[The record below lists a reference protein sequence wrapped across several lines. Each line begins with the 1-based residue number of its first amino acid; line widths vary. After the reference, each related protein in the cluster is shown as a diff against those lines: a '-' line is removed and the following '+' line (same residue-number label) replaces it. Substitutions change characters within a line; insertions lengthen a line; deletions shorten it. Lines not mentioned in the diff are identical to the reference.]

1 MSAGS
6 SRQTNHKT
14 ATSTFTPDL
23 CVPLVK
29 YCTRTHLF
37 RQTISGRWYDVHSW
51 GHSCCSFLPMELA
64 KFKLIAGAMAGPG
77 YPGNPGYPGYPPRG
91 GGPTF
96 VTTTSGYN
104 YSTGYPPGSVQY
116 PGHGAGVAFQHPHHH
131 HSTGGGW
138 SSGDGGWDGGDC
150 GGGGWGGGGD
160 SGGGGGGGGCDSGGG
175 GGGCDSG
182 GGGGGCD

>member
-1 MSAGS
+1 MVRRAQLGTFLLLILANGIGQVQANRFAVIPAVVGS
-6 SRQTNHKT
+6 IMGLIVLSVCLLFICCVIRQQNM
-14 ATSTFTPDL
+14 
-23 CVPLVK
+23 
-29 YCTRTHLF
+29 R
-37 RQTISGRWYDVHSW
+37 R
-51 GHSCCSFLPMELA
+51 
-64 KFKLIAGAMAGPG
+64 GAMAGPG